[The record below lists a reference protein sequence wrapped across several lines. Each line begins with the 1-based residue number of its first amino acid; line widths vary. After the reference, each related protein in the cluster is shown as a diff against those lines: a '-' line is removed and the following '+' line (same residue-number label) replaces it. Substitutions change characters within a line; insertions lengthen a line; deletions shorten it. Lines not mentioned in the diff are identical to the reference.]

1 MDSGSSASGIVAGTA
16 LALLVLLIV
25 VMASNSALQPQDA
38 GGIHIGISR

>member
-1 MDSGSSASGIVAGTA
+1 VESSNSASGIVAGTA

-25 VMASNSALQPQDA
+25 VMASNGAMQPPDA